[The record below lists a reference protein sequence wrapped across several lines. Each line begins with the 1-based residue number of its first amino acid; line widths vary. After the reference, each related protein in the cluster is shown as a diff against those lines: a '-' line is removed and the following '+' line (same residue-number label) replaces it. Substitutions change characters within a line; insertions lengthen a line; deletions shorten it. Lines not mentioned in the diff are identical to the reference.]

1 MTTFLDNNKKF
12 IPFRIVLRLFGI
24 NDVKMWLVDALASI
38 LLIAVGNC
46 LENVFKNTVMA
57 RVMVYFHFRYY
68 YIEWYSSSLLFHGHF
83 RDLFHFWSW
92 YCIILNYQFISS
104 NNMTLLSY
112 GLWIEKEEVK
122 LLLLISSWILHLIWF
137 GLLIIFF
144 TCISS

>member
-1 MTTFLDNNKKF
+1 MDNNKKF

-24 NDVKMWLVDALASI
+24 IHVKLWLIDVLASV

-46 LENVFKNTVMA
+46 LENVFKNSVMA
-57 RVMVYFHFRYY
+57 RVMVYSQSGVLINRVVLFVSLVSWLFSRFV
-68 YIEWYSSSLLFHGHF
+68 SLLV
-83 RDLFHFWSW
+83 L
-92 YCIILNYQFISS
+92 ILYYFEYQFISS

-122 LLLLISSWILHLIWF
+122 LLLLISSWIMHLIWF

-144 TCISS
+144 ICISS

>member
-1 MTTFLDNNKKF
+1 MSNFLDNNKKF

-24 NDVKMWLVDALASI
+24 NDVKMWLIDALASI

-57 RVMVYFHFRYY
+57 RVMVYSHFRYY
-68 YIEWYSSSLLFHGHF
+68 YIEWYSSSLLFHGCF

-92 YCIILNYQFISS
+92 YCIDFHYQIISS
-104 NNMTLLSY
+104 NNMILLSY

-122 LLLLISSWILHLIWF
+122 LLLLISSWIMHLIWF

>member
-1 MTTFLDNNKKF
+1 MDNNKKF

-24 NDVKMWLVDALASI
+24 IHVKLWLIDVLASV

-46 LENVFKNTVMA
+46 LENVFKNSVMA
-57 RVMVYFHFRYY
+57 RVMVYSQSGVLINRVVLFVSLVSWSFSRFV
-68 YIEWYSSSLLFHGHF
+68 SLLV
-83 RDLFHFWSW
+83 L
-92 YCIILNYQFISS
+92 ILYYFEYQFISS

-112 GLWIEKEEVK
+112 GLLIEKEEVK

>member
-1 MTTFLDNNKKF
+1 MSNYLDNNKKF

-57 RVMVYFHFRYY
+57 RVMVYSHFRYY

-83 RDLFHFWSW
+83 RDLFLFWSW
-92 YCIILNYQFISS
+92 SCIILNYQFISS

-112 GLWIEKEEVK
+112 GLLIEKEEVK